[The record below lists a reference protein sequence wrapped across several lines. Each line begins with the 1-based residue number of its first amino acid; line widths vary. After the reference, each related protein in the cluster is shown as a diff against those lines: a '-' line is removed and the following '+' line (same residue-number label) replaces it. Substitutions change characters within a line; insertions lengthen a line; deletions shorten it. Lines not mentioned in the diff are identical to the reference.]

1 MFKRLPPFAPPISP
15 AFARHAVWL
24 FVLPPALGVAAKL
37 MRSKLWFT
45 DYEAVAC
52 AGQKALTGQPIYD
65 LNLACPGMHA
75 ASFVYLPGVAQAAGA
90 LQSLFSLSGFFLL
103 YLGLYLIATAAL
115 VLAPLRL
122 APVSDARAQIPFLSF
137 LSGSAFMGGN
147 IAVLLHG
154 GVLLAALA
162 WLESAPWLLIAVIV
176 LAAWVKPVFLT
187 YLALV
192 LLTDLP
198 WRKRLGMMVCG
209 VAAGLAP
216 CLIFTLNGGDLAQ
229 QWMSLLSHFV
239 YDETPGRAWFG
250 WLQLA
255 GFEPASLAAKIGYIL
270 YAGALTGAGLALAR
284 MLELT
289 RRERLWL
296 GFSLAVLLIP
306 RLMSEDVFLL
316 GPGLLIVASRA
327 TAAGVTPRGDAVILA
342 LCCLCLGGG
351 LSEMADV
358 TTPLALLGFALYL
371 LWAAGVLGLRY
382 LRPVGNVV
390 NG

>member
-1 MFKRLPPFAPPISP
+1 MFKRAAPFAALLS
-15 AFARHAVWL
+15 RHAVWL
-24 FVLPPALGVAAKL
+24 FALPPAFGVAAKL
-37 MRSKLWFT
+37 SRSKLWFT

-52 AGQKALTGQPIYD
+52 AGQKVLAGHPIYD

-75 ASFVYLPGVAQAAGA
+75 ASFVYLPGVAQSAAA
-90 LQSLFSLSGFFLL
+90 LQSVFGPSGFFLL
-103 YLGLYLIATAAL
+103 YLGCYLAAVAAL
-115 VLAPLRL
+115 TLLPLRAAPL
-122 APVSDARAQIPFLSF
+122 ADGRAQIPFLSF

-162 WLESAPWLLIAVIV
+162 WLESAPWLVVAVIV
-176 LAAWVKPVFLT
+176 VAAWVKPVFLA
-187 YLALV
+187 YLALI
-192 LLTDLP
+192 LLADLS
-198 WRKRLGMMVCG
+198 WRRRAGMMACG

-216 CLIFTLNGGDLAQ
+216 SLIFALSGGDLAH
-229 QWMSLLSHFV
+229 QWMSLLAHFV

-250 WLQLA
+250 WLQMA
-255 GFEPASLAAKIGYIL
+255 GVEPDSLSAKAGYFAYAA
-270 YAGALTGAGLALAR
+270 ALTGAVLALSR
-284 MLELT
+284 MLDLN

-316 GPGLLIVASRA
+316 GPGLILVAGRA
-327 TAAGVTPRGDAVILA
+327 TAAGLTPRGDAVVAA

-351 LSEMADV
+351 LTEMADV

-371 LWAAGVLGLRY
+371 MWAAFGLGLRS
-382 LRPVGNVV
+382 LRPMNSTV

>member
-1 MFKRLPPFAPPISP
+1 MFKRLPPFAPAISSVL
-15 AFARHAVWL
+15 ARHALWL
-24 FVLPPALGVAAKL
+24 FALPPLLGVAAKL
-37 MRSKLWFT
+37 TRSKLWFT

-65 LNLACPGMHA
+65 LNLSCPHMHA
-75 ASFVYLPGVAQAAGA
+75 ASFVYLPSVAKAAAA
-90 LQSLFSLSGFFLL
+90 LQAMFSLPGFFFL

-115 VLAPLRL
+115 VLAPMRL
-122 APVSDARAQIPFLSF
+122 APMGDARAQIPFLSF

-187 YLALV
+187 YLALILV
-192 LLTDLP
+192 ADLS
-198 WRKRLGMMVCG
+198 WRQRIVMLICG
-209 VAAGLAP
+209 VTAGLAP
-216 CLIFTLNGGDLAQ
+216 SLIFALSGGDLAQ

-239 YDETPGRAWFG
+239 YDETPGSAWFG
-250 WLQLA
+250 WLQLV
-255 GFEPASLAAKIGYIL
+255 GIEPASLTAKTGYFV
-270 YAGALTGAGLALAR
+270 YAGALAGAGLALVHR
-284 MLELT
+284 LELK
-289 RRERLWL
+289 RHERLWL

-327 TAAGVTPRGDAVILA
+327 TAAGVTPRGDAVILG

-351 LSEMADV
+351 LTEMAEL

-371 LWAAGVLGLRY
+371 MWAATALGLRA
-382 LRPVGNVV
+382 LRPLASAVG
-390 NG
+390 G